1 MANLN
6 KKNSETAI
14 RIGEVRFSYPRVF
27 EPRVD
32 EQSGKAK
39 YSCCILIGKDNKEAL
54 QLIEDATRA
63 AAKKG
68 ADKFWKGKIP
78 ANLKKPLRD
87 GDTDHPEDPAFEG
100 MMFLNASNPYKPK
113 VAARDEFGIVS
124 VEDPMDF
131 YAGCYGAVTLE
142 FFPYEA
148 KGNKGVGVSLGNV
161 IKLREGEHLAGSV
174 ESAEASFA
182 DLVD

>member
-6 KKNSETAI
+6 KKTSDTAI
-14 RIGEVRFSYPRVF
+14 RIGEVRFSYPHLF
-27 EPRVD
+27 EMND
-32 EQSGKAK
+32 NEK
-39 YSCCILIGKDNKEAL
+39 YSCCLLIDKGNKEAI
-54 QLIEDATRA
+54 QLVEEATRA

-68 ADKFWKGKIP
+68 AEKFWSGKTP

-87 GDTDHPEDPAFEG
+87 GDEEHPEDPAFAG
-100 MMFLNASNPYKPK
+100 QLFLNASNTYKPK
-113 VAARDEFGIVS
+113 VASRDEFGLVII
-124 VEDPMDF
+124 EDPSDL

-142 FFPYEA
+142 FFPYNTN
-148 KGNKGVGVSLGNV
+148 GNRGIGVSLGNV
-161 IKLREGEHLAGSV
+161 IKLRDGNRLAGTA